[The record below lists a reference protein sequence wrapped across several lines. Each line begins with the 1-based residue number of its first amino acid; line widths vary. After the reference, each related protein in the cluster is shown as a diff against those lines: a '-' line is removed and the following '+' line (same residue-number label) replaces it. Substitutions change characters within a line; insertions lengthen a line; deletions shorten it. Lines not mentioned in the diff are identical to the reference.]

1 MAKLFGF
8 RKIKQVVLVISKK
21 VFGRKWFVNVQN
33 NFVSGTLKPAKHV
46 MGNLAGFIKG
56 QR

>member
-8 RKIKQVVLVISKK
+8 HKIKQVVLVISKK
-21 VFGRKWFVNVQN
+21 VFARKWFVNVQN